1 MYSGKEMKKLAPV
14 LTMVFLDESP
24 SVIND
29 GFFAI
34 PATGPIWSDT
44 PAAWHS
50 RGCNFSFADGHA
62 EHWRWLDP
70 RTLSLPGGAI
80 TANNP
85 DMQRMQA
92 CLGSR

>member
-1 MYSGKEMKKLAPV
+1 MYSFTQMDKVPPA
-14 LTMVFLDESP
+14 LTFVFLDESP
-24 SVIND
+24 ACIND
-29 GFFAI
+29 GFFALI
-34 PATGPIWSDT
+34 ISGPAWSDV

-62 EHWRWLDP
+62 EYWRWTDS
-70 RTLSLPGGAI
+70 RMITLVQSAV

-92 CLGSR
+92 SEGYR